1 MPILGLTQNSEIGS
15 GLPLIARLHKGEK
28 KTGNAPGKDLDYFR
42 VTFEPGF
49 ESFQEDWVSM
59 YGDKPD
65 SFERV
70 YVTYGTVQEAFSSWK
85 EEWSA
90 TAMLHRCNGEKQ
102 VAWYHEQTQT
112 YSTAQEKCAVNH
124 VSKPC
129 ACTNIGRLNL
139 LIPEFIEMVGVL
151 GYVMVSTHSINDILT
166 VYKTL
171 ADIERINGT
180 LLGVP
185 FSLGRATR
193 KISAP
198 ITKKDGSPTRMNVN
212 KSLFWLYPDPDY
224 TRQVLL
230 PRLAST
236 GGFLSAQ
243 PQLASGTAQISVD
256 EAKKMLGSGKDRR
269 MGMTPPVQETQLES
283 VTQQAS
289 APEPPVQK
297 PAPFVPPPHPDATP
311 MEVLSKGLEENGTT
325 LLVAANVLSIED
337 IDSLDE
343 WRTHGK
349 TPKIIA
355 DKVQGLKDK
364 KPNPFGGNKSDVK
377 TVSGTIVGESQKK
390 FDELPGL
397 FDEPK
402 APEKL
407 IDFMDDPDK
416 LDEAS

>member
-15 GLPLIARLHKGEK
+15 GLPLIARLHKGDK

-49 ESFQEDWVSM
+49 EDFQKDWESI

-102 VAWYHEQTQT
+102 VAWYNEQTQS
-112 YSTAQEKCAVNH
+112 YCTAQEKCAVNH

-139 LIPEFIEMVGVL
+139 LIPEFIELVGVL

-198 ITKKDGSPTRMNVN
+198 IVKKDGVTKTRMNVN

-224 TRQVLL
+224 TREILL

-236 GGFLSAQ
+236 GGFLSNQ
-243 PQLASGTAQISVD
+243 PQLAAPVKEIGLD

-269 MGMTPPVQETQLES
+269 LGMTPPVQEIAAES
-283 VTQQAS
+283 IVGTPTI
-289 APEPPVQK
+289 PEQPIQK
-297 PAPFVPPPHPDATP
+297 PAPFVPPPHPDASP
-311 MEVLSKGLEENGTT
+311 LEILSIGLEEFGTT
-325 LLVAANVLSIED
+325 LETAAGVLSIEN
-337 IDSLDE
+337 INSLDE
-343 WRTHGK
+343 WRTHGT

-355 DKVQGLKDK
+355 AKVQELKDK
-364 KPNPFGGNKSDVK
+364 KPNPFSKPEPEVK
-377 TVSGTIVGESQKK
+377 TVSGTIVDETQKK
-390 FDELPGL
+390 FEELPGL

-402 APEKL
+402 VPEKL
-407 IDFMDDPDK
+407 VGFMDEPDK
-416 LDEAS
+416 KAS